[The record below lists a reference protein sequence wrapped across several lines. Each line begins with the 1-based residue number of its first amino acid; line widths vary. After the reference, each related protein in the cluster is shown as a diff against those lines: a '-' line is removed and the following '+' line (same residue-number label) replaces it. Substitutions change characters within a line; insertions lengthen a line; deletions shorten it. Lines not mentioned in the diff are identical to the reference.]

1 LSHPR
6 LCSAAGDFFQ
16 FEAQWF
22 RRWLFPALIFHD
34 HPTAPA
40 VAELIT
46 RAVGSKEKLLDRRPV
61 PDLPAIHKFP
71 AEPAEIALATIIEA
85 WGSAV
90 VITRER
96 RSTGIALIVLEAEI
110 ACELAMLSAVQA
122 RYDYFEAKLASRPGM
137 KADRSHVAEQLR
149 ARLRKHRQGHV
160 LRLADLHDR
169 MLCSTLYRGFK
180 FNSETRH

>member
-1 LSHPR
+1 MR
-6 LCSAAGDFFQ
+6 LARTSTF
-16 FEAQWF
+16 
-22 RRWLFPALIFHD
+22 
-34 HPTAPA
+34 
-40 VAELIT
+40 
-46 RAVGSKEKLLDRRPV
+46 KLMHYPER
-61 PDLPAIHKFP
+61 
-71 AEPAEIALATIIEA
+71 AEIALATIKEA
-85 WGSAV
+85 WGSAM

-122 RYDYFEAKLASRPGM
+122 RYDYFEARWASRPATT
-137 KADRSHVAEQLR
+137 ADRSYLAKQLR

-169 MLCSTLYRGFK
+169 MLCSTLYRGLK